1 MSTGKLPPTYRR
13 KVMPSHPVSFGLP
26 DPEDEDIASLRKG
39 STYITDLELQRHNIS
54 HVSVT
59 VYM

>member
-39 STYITDLELQRHNIS
+39 STYITNL
-54 HVSVT
+54 
-59 VYM
+59 